1 MQQECDM
8 AMVHQCLCRLPH
20 YLDIEDV
27 DSVIKSA
34 NELYQSH
41 PPNTLRSEVRK
52 YLKERLVV
60 VGVNYLFCRLNLG
73 YNILVVDI

>member
-52 YLKERLVV
+52 YLKERYVL
-60 VGVNYLFCRLNLG
+60 LEISHFM
-73 YNILVVDI
+73 